1 MSLGRAGGI
10 KGTRGTSTGYRAGDL
25 GGKGRLPLMFVTMIW
40 QLQLYRP
47 DLFAHLFWRIDNLI
61 KDLEQWAQRKRWER
75 RNGIANELAQ
85 HLALR
90 HSQNA
95 HRRQCEQHHFA
106 GLAIGAAHDHDW
118 ISDTDVRTSMNWRN
132 VPVLRIVIREMPKRA
147 LLFFGESEDRR
158 SYRWEPARKVAP
170 IPVIDR

>member
-1 MSLGRAGGI
+1 MPVASIR
-10 KGTRGTSTGYRAGDL
+10 
-25 GGKGRLPLMFVTMIW
+25 
-40 QLQLYRP
+40 Q
-47 DLFAHLFWRIDNLI
+47 RIGA
-61 KDLEQWAQRKRWER
+61 KLEM
-75 RNGIANELAQ
+75 
-85 HLALR
+85 
-90 HSQNA
+90 
-95 HRRQCEQHHFA
+95 HHFA